1 MGSSKKHAKEDKYS
15 YIHSWRRKRSHNSWL
30 YGSWK
35 QKTTPRGQCI
45 LSHIFL
51 HSFSEIF
58 PPFFFLFPLFTS
70 YLSACQESP
79 FMVTPTSLHW
89 SGLYHFSL
97 HSKKTDFSS
106 SQILRDCIYTLYS
119 RTSYLVSE
127 IQALQF
133 PDFWVN
139 SCSFVAHFPR
149 FHGKWHTWHVP
160 PSRPKWQE
168 KA

>member
-1 MGSSKKHAKEDKYS
+1 MQRKTNIPTSTAEGGRDHTTHGYMDPENRRQ
-15 YIHSWRRKRSHNSWL
+15 HSGANAFCHISFYTLS
-30 YGSWK
+30 
-35 QKTTPRGQCI
+35 QK
-45 LSHIFL
+45 
-51 HSFSEIF
+51 FSLL
-58 PPFFFLFPLFTS
+58 FFLFPLFTS

-119 RTSYLVSE
+119 CTSYPVSE
-127 IQALQF
+127 IQALHF
-133 PDFWVN
+133 PAFWVN